1 MIMNQSRGV
10 VKYGERFPLR
20 KGGVESKTFEECEE
34 HDPDIAQMIRYVLKS
49 QGKVISA
56 NCLLIYL

>member
-1 MIMNQSRGV
+1 MIINQSQNGHSL
-10 VKYGERFPLR
+10 G
-20 KGGVESKTFEECEE
+20 KGGGESKTSDECEE
-34 HDPDIAQMIRYVLKS
+34 HCPDIAQRIRCMLNS